1 MSSQNQLKRKNERR
15 LRRKRHVRRSVLGTA
30 ANPRLTVFRSH
41 KNISCQ
47 LIDDLHGVT
56 LASAS
61 TLDKDVRA
69 SLAVPE
75 GPEAGRKAKA
85 AAAVGKV
92 LAERGKALGIT
103 RAAFDRNGYR
113 FHGRIKA
120 LVEAARQGGLRI

>member
-1 MSSQNQLKRKNERR
+1 MSSRIELKEKSERR
-15 LRRKRHVRRSVLGTA
+15 LRRKHHVRRSVFGTA
-30 ANPRLTVFRSH
+30 ATPRFTVFRSH

-47 LIDDLHGVT
+47 LIDDLRGVT

-61 TLDKDVRA
+61 TLDKDVRTTLPG
-69 SLAVPE
+69 SE
-75 GPEAGRKAKA
+75 GDESGRKAKA
-85 AAAVGKV
+85 AALVGKV

-120 LVEAARQGGLRI
+120 LVEAARKSGLQV